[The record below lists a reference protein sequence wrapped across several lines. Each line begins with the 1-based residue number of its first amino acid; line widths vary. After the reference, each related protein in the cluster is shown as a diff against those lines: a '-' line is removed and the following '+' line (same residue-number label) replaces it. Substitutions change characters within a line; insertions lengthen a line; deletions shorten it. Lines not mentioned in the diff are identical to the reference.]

1 MDSVTRPASER
12 VASLERCLPAK
23 TRRRSDCG
31 RFVRRASR
39 ERSVEIEVE
48 VGSVRGIT
56 MRLPVSDCCRSDC
69 GGGLDHSLL
78 PAMFLTKIW
87 MVSSEEDDVDDSD
100 EMLLERLERMMTAR
114 VMMSVSVVW

>member
-48 VGSVRGIT
+48 VGSVRGI
-56 MRLPVSDCCRSDC
+56 M
-69 GGGLDHSLL
+69 L